1 MTRLRDHIRYVVTD
15 DDLKLNEKMATVCG
29 HFLCA
34 VTKGNPVLQTT
45 FRCSLRSGSWRVV
58 KAYRLA
64 KFIHR

>member
-1 MTRLRDHIRYVVTD
+1 MVRLRDHVWYAVTD
-15 DDLKLNEKMATVCG
+15 DDLKLNEKMATVVG

-34 VTKGNPVLQTT
+34 AVKGNKVLQTT